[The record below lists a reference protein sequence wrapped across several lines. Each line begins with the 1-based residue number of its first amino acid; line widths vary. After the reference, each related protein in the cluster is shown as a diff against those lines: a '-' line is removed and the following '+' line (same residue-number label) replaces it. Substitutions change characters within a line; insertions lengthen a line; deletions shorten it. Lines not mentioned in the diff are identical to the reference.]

1 MNWAEWSIKHRQIVY
16 FFMFLCLVMGIY
28 SYHELGRSEDP
39 NFTIKQM
46 VVSASWPGATAK
58 QMELHVTDKLEKII
72 QTVPDL
78 DYTTSYSRAGV
89 SVITVN
95 LKDST
100 KSSVV
105 KDRWKDLRNIVNDNK
120 SDLPSDLYGLYFDDR
135 FDDVYGNIYA
145 VTSDSFSYED
155 MRKVASKI
163 KDQCVS
169 VPDVKKVELIGVQQ
183 EQINLQMSNDKL
195 SKLGLSVSDL
205 AAIIQAE
212 TAITP
217 AGMVDGKL
225 ANIHLRLTGLPDSV
239 ENIKSIPIKANGR
252 VFRLGDIAEIT
263 RGYPEPADPKM
274 YFNGKPAIGL
284 AISMTDGGNNIKL
297 GESLDNLA
305 TKVRQE
311 LPLGFEF
318 NQVANQPQVVQ
329 DSINEF
335 VKSLLE
341 AVVIVLVVS
350 LMSLGRQCGYVIS
363 TCIPLVLLGSFISM
377 FILGIDLH
385 KVSLGALIISLGM
398 LVDDSIVVVELMEV
412 KMAEGWD
419 RVKAASFAF
428 KTCARP
434 LLIGT
439 LVTCAGFLPIA
450 LSNSLASEFASSLF
464 PVISLTL
471 LLSWFISATVAPV
484 LGYSWIKPKKL
495 TTSTEQFNTP
505 FYKSF
510 RKILDWSL
518 CHRKTVILVSVA
530 CLASSLLLLKI
541 VKNEFF
547 PGATRPEILVELNL
561 PEGSSIK
568 ATDEAASKLTKLL
581 KDDPGVVNIGT
592 YVGKS
597 APRFVLVFN
606 PVQPRDNYAQLVVV
620 ATDLENRLRL
630 EPEIGKLVTANLPNV
645 TSYSQSIPLGP
656 PTPYPV
662 MLRVSAPTDDLAKEY
677 ASKVRDVMNKN
688 ENITMTIYDWMDRAK
703 ALKVEIDNDKL
714 RQMGLTRQTVAS
726 ALQAEISGYTMA
738 QYLEGDQSL
747 PMVFRLERKDFNN
760 VADVANISIP
770 TAGGSVPL
778 SQVANISYT
787 AEENMI
793 YRRNLLPTITVEGG
807 IVDGATGNDVT
818 KEVYNQLASL
828 REKLPS
834 GVTIEIGGPLEKSND
849 TLGYIMKPVP
859 VMLITMLI
867 LLMVQLQDIR
877 KLIIIFFTA
886 PFGIIGVLLGL
897 LIFNAPMGFLA
908 ELGVLALIGIIIRN
922 SIVLM
927 DQIVQH
933 LDSGMDPYQAVLESA
948 IVRFR
953 PIMLAA
959 VTTVLGLIPMFPSK
973 FWQSMAV
980 TLSCGLTGAT
990 IITLIVMP
998 VMYVTLFNIHK
1009 KNN

>member
-1 MNWAEWSIKHRQIVY
+1 MNWAEWSIKHRQVVY
-16 FFMFLCLVMGIY
+16 FFMFLCLLMGIY
-28 SYHELGRSEDP
+28 SYEELGRSEDP
-39 NFTIKQM
+39 SFTIKEM

-89 SVITVN
+89 SVITVH
-95 LKDST
+95 LKDSC
-100 KSSVV
+100 KSTVV
-105 KDRWKDLRNIVNDNK
+105 KERWKDLRNIVNDNK
-120 SDLPSDLYGLYFDDR
+120 SDLPSDIYGPYFNDR

-145 VTSDSFSYED
+145 VTSDNFSYEA

-163 KDQCVS
+163 KDKCVGI
-169 VPDVKKVELIGVQQ
+169 PDVKKVELIGVQQ
-183 EQINLQMSNDKL
+183 EQINLRMSNDKL

-205 AAIIQAE
+205 SSLIQAE

-217 AGMVDGKL
+217 AGMVDS
-225 ANIHLRLTGLPDSV
+225 NTSNVYLRLNGLPNSV

-263 RGYPEPADPKM
+263 RGYPDPADPKM
-274 YFNGKPAIGL
+274 YFNGKPAIGI
-284 AISMTDGGNNIKL
+284 AISMTEGGNNIKL
-297 GESLDNLA
+297 GKNLDNLA
-305 TKVRQE
+305 NEVRQE

-329 DSINEF
+329 NSINEF

-363 TCIPLVLLGSFISM
+363 ICIPLVLLGSFISM
-377 FILGIDLH
+377 FIMGIDLH

-428 KTCARP
+428 KTCAQP
-434 LLIGT
+434 LLVGT

-464 PVISLTL
+464 PVISITL

-484 LGYSWIKPKKL
+484 LGYNWIKPKKL
-495 TTSTEQFNTP
+495 TTSTDQFNTP
-505 FYKSF
+505 FYKGF
-510 RKILDWSL
+510 RKVLDWSL
-518 CHRKTVILVSVA
+518 CHRKAVILTSIV
-530 CLASSLLLLKI
+530 CLLSSLLLLKVI
-541 VKNEFF
+541 KNEFF

-561 PEGSSIK
+561 PEGSSVK
-568 ATDEAASKLTKLL
+568 ATDAAATKLTNLL
-581 KDDPGVVNIGT
+581 KDDEGIVNIGT

-597 APRFVLVFN
+597 APRFVLVID

-620 ATDLENRLRL
+620 AKDLKNRLRL
-630 EPEIGKLVTANLPNV
+630 EPKIRELVAANLPNV

-662 MLRVSAPTDDLAKEY
+662 MLRVSAPTDALAKEY
-677 ASKVRDVMNKN
+677 AAKVRDVMNKN

-714 RQMGLTRQTVAS
+714 RQMGLTRKTVAS
-726 ALQAEISGYTMA
+726 ALQAEISGYTVA
-738 QYLEGDQSL
+738 HYLEGDQSL
-747 PMVFRLERKDFNN
+747 PMVFRLDRKDFNN
-760 VADVANISIP
+760 VADVANIAIP
-770 TAGGSVPL
+770 TSGGAVPL

-807 IVDGATGNDVT
+807 IKDGATGNDVT
-818 KEVYNQLASL
+818 KQVYDQLAKV
-828 REKLPS
+828 RKNLPP
-834 GVTIEIGGPLEKSND
+834 GVTINIGGPLENSND
-849 TLGYIMKPVP
+849 TLSYIMKPVP
-859 VMLITMLI
+859 IMLITMLV
-867 LLMVQLQDIR
+867 LLMLQLQDIR
-877 KLIIIFFTA
+877 KLIILFCTA

-908 ELGVLALIGIIIRN
+908 ELGVLALVGIIIRN

-959 VTTVLGLIPMFPSK
+959 ITTVLGLIPMFPSK

-980 TLSCGLTGAT
+980 ALSCGLTGAT

-1009 KNN
+1009 KE